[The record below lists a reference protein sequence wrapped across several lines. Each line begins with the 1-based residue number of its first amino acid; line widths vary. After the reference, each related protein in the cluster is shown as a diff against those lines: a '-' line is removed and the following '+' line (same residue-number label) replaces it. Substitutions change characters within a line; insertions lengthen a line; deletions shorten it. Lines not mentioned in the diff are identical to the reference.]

1 MNFLNGSFFRCCGRV
16 DDFPN
21 FGWPEVVFV
30 GRSNVGKSSLIN
42 RILNRKRIAKISSKP
57 GKTATVNFY
66 DVENCFLVDLPG
78 YGYAKI
84 SKKEKQKW
92 ADLTNS
98 YFFGDRKIL
107 MVVLVIDCRRGL
119 CELDRQMISLLKGR
133 RFIIVLNKA
142 DKLKKSQQESVLSG
156 VCRSLKGFDCF
167 EVLMVSTK
175 TFQGLQELKCLILN
189 SFEG

>member
-42 RILNRKRIAKISSKP
+42 KILNRKKIAKVSSTP

-84 SKKEKQKW
+84 SQKEKQRW
-92 ADLTNS
+92 VNLTNS

-119 CELDRQMISLLKGR
+119 CELDWQMIGLLKGIK
-133 RFIIVLNKA
+133 FIIVLNKA
-142 DKLKKSQQESVLSG
+142 DKLKKSQQENVFG
-156 VCRSLKGFDCF
+156 EVCGSLEGFGCF
-167 EVLMVSTK
+167 KVLMVSTK
-175 TFQGLQELKCLILN
+175 TFQGLHELKGLISD

>member
-156 VCRSLKGFDCF
+156 VCRSLEGFDCF